1 MDLCIDA
8 LEAIGGSDFHLI
20 IAGKAYTIN
29 GYDKMLEAR
38 SARNPF
44 VTRIPNRL
52 SAEEYDKLIIDC
64 DYLILCDEK
73 QPSSVTNGTMAEA
86 LLLGRPIIAP
96 NYNPYKSIIEKY
108 GVGILYEMHD
118 RESLRNALLQA
129 KDTDSSEF
137 SEGILNY
144 QQDFMYDN
152 VVGNFKKEIN
162 SKIM

>member
-1 MDLCIDA
+1 
-8 LEAIGGSDFHLI
+8 
-20 IAGKAYTIN
+20 
-29 GYDKMLEAR
+29 
-38 SARNPF
+38 
-44 VTRIPNRL
+44 
-52 SAEEYDKLIIDC
+52 
-64 DYLILCDEK
+64 
-73 QPSSVTNGTMAEA
+73 
-86 LLLGRPIIAP
+86 
-96 NYNPYKSIIEKY
+96 
-108 GVGILYEMHD
+108 MHD

>member
-1 MDLCIDA
+1 
-8 LEAIGGSDFHLI
+8 
-20 IAGKAYTIN
+20 
-29 GYDKMLEAR
+29 
-38 SARNPF
+38 
-44 VTRIPNRL
+44 
-52 SAEEYDKLIIDC
+52 
-64 DYLILCDEK
+64 
-73 QPSSVTNGTMAEA
+73 MAEA